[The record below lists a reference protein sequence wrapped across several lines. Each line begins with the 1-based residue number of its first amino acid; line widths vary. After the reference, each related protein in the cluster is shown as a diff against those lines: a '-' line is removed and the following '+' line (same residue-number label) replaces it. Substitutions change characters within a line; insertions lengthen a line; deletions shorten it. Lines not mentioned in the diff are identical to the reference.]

1 MYIHI
6 LINGER
12 LITDVQKQFASAY
25 PFLKIE
31 FFKRDN
37 TLKSLKCQQTQIAHN
52 VKLKEAWTR
61 KKAEGDLIVND
72 VMTVFELENTFMD
85 RFGLTAHLFRRSGN
99 IWLQTS
105 ITDNWTLKQ
114 QNDMGREITIG
125 RKTDNRNENDYESNR
140 DPD

>member
-1 MYIHI
+1 MHI

-12 LITDVQKQFASAY
+12 LVTDVQSQFASAY

-31 FFKRDN
+31 FFKKDS
-37 TLKSLKCQQTQIAHN
+37 TLKSSVPKQTQVAHN
-52 VKLKEAWTR
+52 VKLKEAWVR
-61 KKAEGDLIVND
+61 KETEGDLLIND
-72 VMTVFELENTFMD
+72 VMTVWDLENIFMD
-85 RFGLTAHLFRRSGN
+85 RFGLNAQVFRKSGK

-105 ITDNWTLKQ
+105 ITDRWTLKQ

-125 RKTDNRNENDYESNR
+125 RKADYREENDYELNR

>member
-1 MYIHI
+1 MKMPIY
-6 LINGER
+6 GER
-12 LITDVQKQFASAY
+12 LITDVQKQFTGAY

-37 TLKSLKCQQTQIAHN
+37 TLKSLEPKQKQIAHN
-52 VKLKEAWTR
+52 LMLKEAWGR
-61 KKAEGDLIVND
+61 KKTEGDLIIED
-72 VMTVFELENTFMD
+72 ILTVSELENTLMD
-85 RFGLTAHLFRRSGN
+85 RFGLTAQIFRRSGN

-105 ITDNWTLKQ
+105 VTDRWTLKQ

-125 RKTDNRNENDYESNR
+125 KKPDNKDENDYELNR